1 MSTNEHHKCGSF
13 FLCTVFIVARFKVQC
28 WLLKVEYA
36 LFLLLL
42 LCIDLRCHFFTLPW
56 TLVSSSNNNLLVLWF
71 LLLGDVVHTKWAG
84 NGEFFVLAWK
94 KQKKTKDSLEK
105 MSPCYRNKS
114 LHCIVWC
121 SYRFAIWFG
130 WLPSKDRISV
140 FLFDRSK
147 YQIRFVHWS
156 YVTFYARPKIN
167 GQMKSIA
174 RSRRDSWW

>member
-1 MSTNEHHKCGSF
+1 MCMSTNEHHKCGSF

-56 TLVSSSNNNLLVLWF
+56 TLVSSSNNNLWVLWF

-94 KQKKTKDSLEK
+94 KQKK
-105 MSPCYRNKS
+105 NKRFTWENES
-114 LHCIVWC
+114 VLQKQIVTLYC
-121 SYRFAIWFG
+121 VVQLPFCNLV
-130 WLPSKDRISV
+130 WLATIKGPNKC
-140 FLFDRSK
+140 FPFRS
-147 YQIRFVHWS
+147 
-156 YVTFYARPKIN
+156 
-167 GQMKSIA
+167 
-174 RSRRDSWW
+174 